1 LVMPF
6 LISGKSLPTIQ
17 ITLPDGTKKELEK
30 GQTAAD
36 LAAKIG
42 SGLKKAALAAEVN
55 GQKVDLRRPVEEDAE
70 VNIITFD
77 SPDGKEVYR
86 HSASHIMAQAVKEL
100 YPEAKVTIG
109 PSIEDG
115 FYYDFDFERGFT
127 PEDLQKIEKRMA
139 EIIKA
144 NKPFVRKEMPK
155 AEAARLFDKMGEPY
169 KVEIINEL
177 EADTVSLYDQD
188 GFVDLCRGPH
198 VPSTGYIKAFK
209 LLTSAGAYWR
219 GDEHNKMLQRIYGTA
234 WQDKEQLKAYL
245 DRLEEIKRRDH
256 RKLGRELELFSHEEE
271 TGAGLILWHPKG
283 ATVRRVIEDFWKAE
297 HVNGGYELVY
307 TPHMAKLD
315 LWKKSGHWDFYRESM
330 FSPMD
335 VEGQEY
341 EIKPMNCP
349 FHIAIYKSK
358 KRSYRDLP
366 IRWAELGTVYR
377 FERSGALH
385 GLMRVR
391 GFTQDDAHIFCTPG
405 QLQDEIFRVLDF
417 TLFVLRTFGFSD
429 YDIYLSTQP
438 EKSVGT
444 QENWDRATEALK
456 SALEA
461 KNLTYSVDPGE
472 GVFYGPKI
480 DIKIKDVLGRSWQCT
495 TVQVDFNLPERFGV
509 EYVGEDG
516 NVHQPIM
523 VHRALMGSLERFF
536 GVLIEH
542 YAGAFPVWLSP
553 VQARICTITDRQ
565 DEYAK
570 KVVEELKA
578 AGVRAEA
585 DTRNEKIGFKIRE
598 ATLQKIPYI
607 IVVGDNEVEG
617 GNVNVRF
624 RNMFNPDNT
633 PMSVLMTK
641 EIFISGIKKVIE
653 EKSLTLGL

>member
-1 LVMPF
+1 VMPF